1 MNYLAQRRITLTK
14 NLKKDEIDAV
24 LVTNPVNVSYLTGFT
39 GEASYFVLSGK
50 HAVLV
55 SDPRFEEQVKDECI
69 NGDDKPPP
77 EGKPTAYPRTLKNHD
92 RDDAIEAYIRPHDRT
107 TLQAAAEVLAKTG
120 AKNVA
125 VEGSHLTLG
134 DLEALQGLAP
144 KLTFVAQTSLV
155 ERQRVLKD
163 PSEIERIREAVR
175 VAERAYK
182 MFTATLEETATEKAM
197 VDTLENYIRRCGG
210 RSSSFPPIVAVGE
223 RGALP
228 HAPPTGRTLGD
239 GSKVL
244 IDWGADLGYKSDI
257 TRVIRSPFVTAPT
270 RRNKKERVGFE
281 LEEVYAAVLAAQN
294 AALAAIRD
302 GVAAKDVDA
311 AARKV
316 IAGAKFRSGPT
327 DFRLGDFFTHGLGH
341 GIGLEI
347 HEAPRVRANSDD
359 VLEAGM
365 VITVEPGV
373 YIPGWGGMRIEDDVL
388 VTRDGYQ
395 MLTTLPRELP
405 PA

>member
-1 MNYLAQRRITLTK
+1 MNYLAQRRLTLTR

-24 LVTNPVNVSYLTGFT
+24 LVTNPVNVTYLTGFT
-39 GEASYFVLSGK
+39 GDSSYFVAAGK
-50 HAVLV
+50 HPVLV

-69 NGDDKPPP
+69 NGDEKPPP
-77 EGKPTAYPRTLKNHD
+77 DEKFVPYPRTLKNPD
-92 RDDAIEAYIRPHDRT
+92 RDDAVEAHIRPHDRT
-107 TLQAAAEVLAKTG
+107 TLQAAAEVLIKTG
-120 AKNVA
+120 AKSVA

-134 DLEALQGLAP
+134 DLETLSELAP
-144 KLTFVAQTSLV
+144 KVTFVARSGLI

-163 PSEIERIREAVR
+163 PSEIERIRDAVR
-175 VAERAYK
+175 IAERAYK
-182 MFTATLEETATEKAM
+182 MFTAMLEETATEKEM
-197 VDTLENYIRRCGG
+197 VDALDGYIRRCGA
-210 RSSSFPPIVAVGE
+210 RAAAFPPIVAVGE

-239 GSKVL
+239 GSKLL
-244 IDWGADLGYKSDI
+244 IDWGADTGYKSDL

-270 RRNKKERVGFE
+270 RRNKKERVGFD
-281 LEEVYAAVLAAQN
+281 LEEIHAVVLEAQN

-302 GVAAKDVDA
+302 GVPAKNVDA

-316 IAGAKFRSGPT
+316 ISEAKLRTGPS
-327 DFRLGDFFTHGLGH
+327 DARLGDYFTHGLGH

-347 HEAPRVRANSDD
+347 HEGPRVRANSED

-373 YIPGWGGMRIEDDVL
+373 YIPGWGGLRIEDVVL
-388 VTRDGYQ
+388 VTRDGCQ
-395 MLTTLPRELP
+395 LLSTLPRELP